1 MMETVRVDT
10 QDRSYDVVVGP
21 GAIQRLHSHLSGAD
35 RVAVIADEKVAELH
49 GGRLRAALGEA
60 GTDAAW
66 LNVPS
71 GESCKTFDWFGR
83 TQQFLLE
90 EGCTRQ
96 SVLIAFGGGA
106 CGDLA
111 GYAAAS
117 YMRGIR
123 FIQCPTT
130 ILAHDSSVGG
140 KTAINLP
147 GGKNMTG
154 AFHQPVAVLYDTDL
168 LRTLPQGEVRSGMA
182 EAVKHVLISSK
193 DDAPEMLHTLEL
205 AGLSEEELI
214 RLIVRGIRVK
224 ADIVSR
230 DEREGSVRKYLN
242 FGHTYGHAV
251 EAASGY
257 GGITHGEAVMIGMI
271 YALILSEQK
280 AGAGRELT
288 DALQT
293 FAARNGY
300 PLRQIADH
308 RFEEL
313 LGYMKKDKKAS
324 FGDLHFVLLPEAG
337 APEVWRVTEEDCKAA
352 DREFR
357 IRAGVKAE

>member
-1 MMETVRVDT
+1 METVRVET
-10 QDRSYDVVVGP
+10 QERSYDVVVGP
-21 GAIQRLHSHLSGAD
+21 GALQGLESLLADAD
-35 RVAVIADEKVAELH
+35 RVAVIADEKVAALH
-49 GGRLRAALGEA
+49 GERLRAALGET
-60 GTDAAW
+60 GRDAAW
-66 LNVPS
+66 LDVPS
-71 GESCKTFDWFGR
+71 GESCKTLEWFGR
-83 TQQFLLE
+83 SQQFLLE
-90 EGCTRQ
+90 AGCTRK

-111 GYAAAS
+111 GYAAAA

-154 AFHQPVAVLYDTDL
+154 AFHQPIAVLYDTEF
-168 LRTLPQGEVRSGMA
+168 LRTLPEVEVRSGMA
-182 EAVKHVLISSK
+182 EAVKHVLISSRE
-193 DDAPEMLHTLEL
+193 DAPDMLRTLEL
-205 AGLSEEELI
+205 GRMSEEELI
-214 RLIVRGIRVK
+214 GHIVRGIRVK
-224 ADIVSR
+224 AEIVGR

-251 EAASGY
+251 EAAAGY
-257 GGITHGEAVMIGMI
+257 GGLTHGEAVMIGMV

-288 DALQT
+288 DALQA
-293 FAARNGY
+293 FAERNGY
-300 PLRQIADH
+300 PLKEIANHPFDG
-308 RFEEL
+308 L

-337 APEVWRVTEEDCKAA
+337 APDVRLVTEEDCRKA
-352 DREFR
+352 DRELR
-357 IRAGVKAE
+357 IRTGVEPE

>member
-1 MMETVRVDT
+1 METVRVDT
-10 QDRSYDVVVGP
+10 KERSYDVVVGP
-21 GAIQRLHSHLSGAD
+21 DALRGIAGLLADAD
-35 RVAVIADEKVAELH
+35 RVAVIADEKVAALH
-49 GGRLRAALGEA
+49 GDRLRSALGEK
-60 GTDAAW
+60 GREIAW
-66 LNVPS
+66 LDVPS
-71 GESCKTFDWFGR
+71 GESCKTLEWFGR
-83 TQQFLLE
+83 SQQFLLE
-90 EGCTRQ
+90 AGCTRR

-111 GYAAAS
+111 GYAAAA

-154 AFHQPVAVLYDTDL
+154 AFHQPIAVLYDTEL
-168 LRTLPQGEVRSGMA
+168 LRTLPEVEVRSGMA

-193 DDAPEMLHTLEL
+193 EDALEMLHALEL
-205 AGLSEEELI
+205 AKMSEEELI
-214 RLIVRGIRVK
+214 SLIVRGIRVK
-224 ADIVSR
+224 ADIVGR

-251 EAASGY
+251 EAAAGY
-257 GGITHGEAVMIGMI
+257 GGLTHGEAVMIGMV

-280 AGAGRELT
+280 AGTGRELT
-288 DALQT
+288 DALQA
-293 FAARNGY
+293 FAAKNGY
-300 PLRQIADH
+300 PLKEIADH
-308 RFEEL
+308 PFDEL

-337 APEVWRVTEEDCKAA
+337 APDVRRVSEEDCRKA

-357 IRAGVKAE
+357 LRVGVKPE

>member
-1 MMETVRVDT
+1 METVRVDT
-10 QDRSYDVVVGP
+10 QERSYDVVVGP
-21 GAIQRLHSHLSGAD
+21 DALRGLESLLADAD
-35 RVAVIADEKVAELH
+35 RVAVIADEKVAALH
-49 GGRLRAALGEA
+49 GNRLRAALGEK
-60 GTDAAW
+60 GREAAW
-66 LNVPS
+66 LDVPA
-71 GESCKTFDWFGR
+71 GESCKTLEWFGR
-83 TQQFLLE
+83 SQQFLLDA
-90 EGCTRQ
+90 GCTRK

-111 GYAAAS
+111 GYAAAA

-154 AFHQPVAVLYDTDL
+154 AFHQPIAVLYDTEL
-168 LRTLPQGEVRSGMA
+168 LRTLPEVEVRSGMA

-193 DDAPEMLHTLEL
+193 EDALDMLRTLEL
-205 AGLSEEELI
+205 GRMSEEELI
-214 RLIVRGIRVK
+214 RHIVRGIRVK
-224 ADIVSR
+224 AEIVGR

-251 EAASGY
+251 EAAAGY
-257 GGITHGEAVMIGMI
+257 GGLTHGEAVMIGMV

-280 AGAGRELT
+280 TGAGRELT
-288 DALQT
+288 DALQA
-293 FAARNGY
+293 FAASNGY
-300 PLRQIADH
+300 PLKEIADH
-308 RFEEL
+308 SFEEL

-337 APEVWRVTEEDCKAA
+337 APDVRLVTAEDCREA
-352 DREFR
+352 DRELR
-357 IRAGVKAE
+357 IRTGVEPE

>member
-1 MMETVRVDT
+1 METVRVET
-10 QDRSYDVVVGP
+10 QERSYDVVVGP
-21 GAIQRLHSHLSGAD
+21 GALRELESFLADAD
-35 RVAVIADEKVAELH
+35 RVAVIADEKVSALH
-49 GGRLRAALGEA
+49 GDRLRSALGGA
-60 GTDAAW
+60 GRDAAW
-66 LNVPS
+66 LDVPS
-71 GESCKTFDWFGR
+71 GESCKTLEWFGHS
-83 TQQFLLE
+83 QQFLLE
-90 EGCTRQ
+90 AGCTRK

-111 GYAAAS
+111 GYAAAA

-154 AFHQPVAVLYDTDL
+154 AFHQPIAVLYDTEL
-168 LRTLPQGEVRSGMA
+168 LRTLPEVEIRSGMA

-193 DDAPEMLHTLEL
+193 EDAPEMLHTLEL
-205 AGLSEEELI
+205 DKMGEEELI
-214 RLIVRGIRVK
+214 RHIVRGIRVK
-224 ADIVSR
+224 AEIVGR

-251 EAASGY
+251 EAAAGY
-257 GGITHGEAVMIGMI
+257 GGLTHGEAVMIGMI

-288 DALQT
+288 DALQE

-300 PLRQIADH
+300 PLKSVKDYS
-308 RFEEL
+308 FEEL
-313 LGYMKKDKKAS
+313 FGYMKKDKKAS

-337 APEVWRVTEEDCKAA
+337 APYVSRVTEEDCREA

-357 IRAGVKAE
+357 IRTGVRPE

>member
-1 MMETVRVDT
+1 METVRVDT
-10 QDRSYDVVVGP
+10 KERSYDVVVGP
-21 GAIQRLHSHLSGAD
+21 NALQKLERLLADAD
-35 RVAVIADEKVAELH
+35 RVAVIADEKVAALH
-49 GGRLRAALGEA
+49 GDRLRTALGDA
-60 GTDAAW
+60 GNEVAW

-71 GESCKTFDWFGR
+71 GESCKTLEWFGHA
-83 TQQFLLE
+83 QQFLLE
-90 EGCTRQ
+90 AGCTRQ

-111 GYAAAS
+111 GYAAAA

-154 AFHQPVAVLYDTDL
+154 AFHQPIAVLYDTEL
-168 LRTLPQGEVRSGMA
+168 LRTLPEVEIRSGMA

-193 DDAPEMLHTLEL
+193 EDAPEILRTVEL
-205 AGLSEEELI
+205 GKMSEEELI
-214 RLIVRGIRVK
+214 RHIVRGIRVK
-224 ADIVSR
+224 ADIVGR

-251 EAASGY
+251 EAAAGY
-257 GGITHGEAVMIGMI
+257 GGLTHGEAVMIGMI

-288 DALQT
+288 DALQE
-293 FAARNGY
+293 FAGRNGY
-300 PLRQIADH
+300 PLKEIADH
-308 RFEEL
+308 PFEEL

-337 APEVWRVTEEDCKAA
+337 APDVRRVTEEDCREA

-357 IRAGVKAE
+357 IRAGVKPE